1 MSTLNLLRCAP
12 HALKKQPVWVAPSR
26 NIALSSFLR
35 DAPAATAS
43 TKVLPGHEYY
53 PGKEEYGTVIGK
65 KTCSLKSIYSIS
77 ETNQMQP
84 VPNQGAFTKSFN

>member
-26 NIALSSFLR
+26 NIAFSSFLR

-65 KTCSLKSIYSIS
+65 KDEYMFIQINL
-77 ETNQMQP
+77 
-84 VPNQGAFTKSFN
+84 

>member
-1 MSTLNLLRCAP
+1 M
-12 HALKKQPVWVAPSR
+12 APSR

-65 KTCSLKSIYSIS
+65 KTC
-77 ETNQMQP
+77 
-84 VPNQGAFTKSFN
+84 